1 MTVLTAAWSSV
12 RPAPLAPSR
21 EQAQEWARRELSE
34 PGYAQAQPSWAQ
46 RLARWVIDRLS
57 GVDLPDV
64 RAPNASL
71 GAVLL
76 ALIVLL
82 IGAVVLSR
90 TGRLRRSRRVGA
102 ASAVLDDV
110 RRTSAEHRRLADQA
124 AADGRFEVAVR
135 ERFRAA
141 ARGLEERVVLDERP
155 GRTAHEVATEAG
167 AALPACAA
175 ALVAG
180 ARVFDDV
187 CYGGRRATR
196 DQDGLLR
203 DLDAQVIATRPEPLA
218 VAAPGGS
225 SGGVQQVGG
234 P

>member
-1 MTVLTAAWSSV
+1 MSGLAAAWSSA

-21 EQAQEWARRELSE
+21 EQAQDWAERELSD
-34 PGYAQAQPSWAQ
+34 PAYAQAQPGWAE
-46 RLARWVIDRLS
+46 RLARWVLERLS
-57 GVDLPDV
+57 EIDLPDV
-64 RAPNASL
+64 SAPNARL

-76 ALIVLL
+76 GLLVALLVV
-82 IGAVVLSR
+82 VVLTR
-90 TGRLRRSRRVGA
+90 TGRLRLSRRVGS

-135 ERFRAA
+135 ERFRAV
-141 ARGLEERVVLDERP
+141 ARALEERVVLDERP

-175 ALVAG
+175 ELRAG

-187 CYGGRRATR
+187 CYGGRRGTR
-196 DQDGLLR
+196 EHDALLR
-203 DLDAQVIATRPEPLA
+203 ELDARVAATRPQPLTVSA
-218 VAAPGGS
+218 
-225 SGGVQQVGG
+225 SGPVGG
-234 P
+234 